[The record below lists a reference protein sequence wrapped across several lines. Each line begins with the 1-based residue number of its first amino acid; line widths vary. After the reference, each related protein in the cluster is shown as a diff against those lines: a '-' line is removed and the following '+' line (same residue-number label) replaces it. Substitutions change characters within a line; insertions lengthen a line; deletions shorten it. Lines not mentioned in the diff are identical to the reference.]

1 MSKKN
6 GNKFDS
12 LIKLNGNGVVY
23 RNGAKSIYCNNC
35 GKVHDGEYKKCPDC
49 KSKDVVYVGVDKNE

>member
-12 LIKLNGNGVVY
+12 LDKLRNGVVY

-35 GKVHDGEYKKCPDC
+35 GGVHDGEYNKCPDC
-49 KSKDVVYVGVDKNE
+49 GSKDIVYGEGDKE